1 MESTS
6 DQLEDIKNQIE
17 DLVSNAILLLKNTDV
32 DRLSRERAIAYWIP
46 QLETALNNN
55 HNYLGKCMVT
65 MEDTIEEI
73 NTYNDA
79 Q

>member
-32 DRLSRERAIAYWIP
+32 DRLSRDRALSYWAP
-46 QLETALNNN
+46 QLEIALNGN
-55 HNYLGKCMVT
+55 HNYLGKCPVT

-73 NTYNDA
+73 NTYNDD
-79 Q
+79 